1 MTVIILFL
9 TRWRFLFLHAVLYA
23 NIFSYTPSF
32 QDLGGEVSLWCVW
45 VINIDVLFFPGTYND
60 VLLRHT
66 IGHLIVNKRHCLEII
81 KKKIG
86 YATVNDRDIY
96 WLHWHEQRPTASA
109 EFVKR
114 NLFVIAD
121 RYMIRSLRYVES
133 VVNIG
138 SGYDNISMRRS
149 PLFTSID
156 KRLAVNVVS
165 DTRIFN
171 YIYKVTI
178 KLKDKNRKLEIRY
191 D

>member
-1 MTVIILFL
+1 
-9 TRWRFLFLHAVLYA
+9 
-23 NIFSYTPSF
+23 
-32 QDLGGEVSLWCVW
+32 
-45 VINIDVLFFPGTYND
+45 
-60 VLLRHT
+60 
-66 IGHLIVNKRHCLEII
+66 
-81 KKKIG
+81 
-86 YATVNDRDIY
+86 
-96 WLHWHEQRPTASA
+96 
-109 EFVKR
+109 
-114 NLFVIAD
+114 VIAD